1 MKKRSSTIGRESFA
15 ALDKMTA
22 STLDAPRRVFDLTTG
37 LPSLTTLFADLRSV
51 IDPAEGT
58 TIFYVHLSSN
68 RIIEE
73 RYGWEALEAYVE
85 LVHNYLNRFSQDVRR
100 EREHCHVARAF
111 ADDYVAL
118 MPHRTDDEALSSRI
132 VGEMNRHIAA
142 VDSDLAALHEVYV
155 GRAHVKP
162 FAKIHPERL
171 LYRGIQQAQTEA
183 TDVGRQKLSAQV
195 RVLDGCLAAPDKRF
209 SIVYQPLVRLE
220 DLSIFAYEALARCS
234 HDKLRNPHV
243 LFNVAEQGD
252 RVWPLSRR
260 LRKLA
265 VTPEIELPSGSLLF
279 VNLHPS
285 DFEDPELLAP
295 ETHVL
300 ALADRLV
307 LEVTERAAI
316 GDFDT
321 FRANIDKLRSFGLR
335 VAIDDLGS
343 GYAALSA
350 AAELDPEFI
359 KFDMTLIRE
368 IDQSPIRQN
377 LVRNMVAFAVEA
389 GAEVVAEGVETEAEL
404 NTVRE
409 LGCHYV
415 QGYLLARPAPP
426 FVTELAFPPSSP
438 TGE

>member
-1 MKKRSSTIGRESFA
+1 MRMKKRGTIGRESYA
-15 ALDKMTA
+15 ALENISA
-22 STLDAPRRVFDLTTG
+22 SSLDAPRRIFDLTTG
-37 LPSLTTLFADLRSV
+37 LPSLTTLFADLRYV
-51 IDPAEGT
+51 IDRHEGT

-85 LVHNYLNRFSQDVRR
+85 LVHNYLGRLSQDVRR
-100 EREHCHVARAF
+100 EREHCIVTRAF
-111 ADDYVAL
+111 ADDYVVL
-118 MPHRTDDEALSSRI
+118 MPRLGDDAALSSRI

-155 GRAHVKP
+155 GRAHVTP
-162 FAKIHPERL
+162 FPKIHPERL

-195 RVLDGCLAAPDKRF
+195 RVLDGCLAAAQKRF
-209 SIVYQPLVRLE
+209 SIVYQPLVRL
-220 DLSIFAYEALARCS
+220 DDMSIFAYEALARCS
-234 HDKLRNPHV
+234 HEQLRNPHV

-265 VTPEIELPSGSLLF
+265 VTPEVELPSGALLF

-285 DFEDPELLAP
+285 DFEDPQLLEP
-295 ETHVL
+295 EEHIL

-316 GDFDT
+316 GDFNT
-321 FRANIDKLRSFGLR
+321 FRANIDKLRALGLR

-359 KFDMTLIRE
+359 KFDMTLIRD

-389 GAEVVAEGVETEAEL
+389 GAQVVAEGVETEAEL
-404 NTVRE
+404 NTVRD
-409 LGCHYV
+409 LGCHLV
-415 QGYLLARPAPP
+415 QGFLLARPAPP
-426 FVTELAFPPSSP
+426 FVTEISRP
-438 TGE
+438 